1 MGNVIEKRSAV
12 IASFLAVLLA
22 VVVWQ
27 FLALNNNPQLIPGP
41 AKVATGMIELAE
53 SGLLWESILISLQR
67 VFKGWVLGSVIAIP
81 LGLLAGTSILAR
93 GALDPF
99 IHFFRFV
106 PALALTSLFILWF
119 GIGEASKVN
128 LIAYAVTFLV
138 LVSTA
143 AGASSINPDKILGAR
158 TLGANRFDLFFRII
172 LPATF
177 PSIFIGMRLALASAF
192 LVIVAAEAIAAQEG
206 IGFLIWNSRTFFRTD
221 YMFVGIL
228 CFGILGYI
236 SDRLWKLLGQT
247 FLSRYLTGLGDY

>member
-1 MGNVIEKRSAV
+1 MGNVIEKRTSL

-27 FLALNNNPQLIPGP
+27 FLALNNNPQLIPSP
-41 AKVATGMIELAE
+41 AKVASGMLELAE
-53 SGLLWESILISLQR
+53 SGLLWESIL
-67 VFKGWVLGSVIAIP
+67 AIP
-81 LGLLAGTSILAR
+81 LGLLAGTSMLAR

-119 GIGEASKVN
+119 GIGESSKVN

-138 LVSTA
+138 LVTTA

-221 YMFVGIL
+221 FMFVGIL
-228 CFGILGYI
+228 CFGILGFI

-247 FLSRYLTGLGDY
+247 FLSRYLTDLGDY

>member
-1 MGNVIEKRSAV
+1 MGNVISKRSA
-12 IASFLAVLLA
+12 IITSFFAVLLA
-22 VVVWQ
+22 VVIWQ
-27 FLALNNNPQLIPGP
+27 ILSVNNNPQLVPGP
-41 AKVATGMIELAE
+41 AKVTAGMIELSK

-67 VFKGWVLGSVIAIP
+67 VFTGWLLGSAIAIP
-81 LGLLAGTSILAR
+81 LGLLAGTTKLAR
-93 GALDPF
+93 AAIDPF

-119 GIGEASKVN
+119 GIGEASKVY
-128 LIAYAVTFLV
+128 LIAYAVAFLV

-143 AGASSINPDKILGAR
+143 AGAASINPDKILAAR
-158 TLGANRFDLFFRII
+158 TLGANQVDLFFRII

-177 PSIFIGMRLALASAF
+177 PSIFVGMRLALASAF

-228 CFGILGYI
+228 CFGILGFI
-236 SDRLWKLLGQT
+236 SDRLWKLLGRT
-247 FLSRYLTGLGDY
+247 FLSRYLTELGDY